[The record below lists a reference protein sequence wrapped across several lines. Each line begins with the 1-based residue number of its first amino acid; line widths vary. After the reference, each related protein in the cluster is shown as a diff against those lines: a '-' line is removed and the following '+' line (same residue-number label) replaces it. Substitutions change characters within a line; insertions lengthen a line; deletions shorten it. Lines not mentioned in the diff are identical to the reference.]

1 MWGRPGEP
9 REVKEKRAKVYDPTR
24 RVAICSL
31 LLASLGITELLSAA
45 PEASAAAGF
54 TELGFGKYR
63 LELAQFPTLK
73 RVGAV
78 VTLQLKDGSAIAVLR
93 ESASAHGYRVIS
105 LTCPHNYATVM
116 RESADQGTGWICTA
130 HGAEFSLPGK
140 VLRGPA
146 RAGLYSYPL
155 AVTAKFL
162 TIG

>member
-1 MWGRPGEP
+1 MWGAPSEP
-9 REVKEKRAKVYDPTR
+9 RGVKEKRAKVNDPTR
-24 RVAICSL
+24 RAAICSV
-31 LLASLGITELLSAA
+31 LLASLGFTELLSAA
-45 PEASAAAGF
+45 PAASAAAGF

-63 LELAQFPTLK
+63 LELAQFPALK

-78 VTLQLKDGSAIAVLR
+78 ITIGLPDGSTIAVIR
-93 ESASAHGYRVIS
+93 ENSSLHGYRVIS

-116 RESADQGTGWICTA
+116 RESADQGNGWICTA